1 MMTKK
6 TLYLVHCI
14 DTEGPLTE
22 GLDATFERIKNTFN
36 IKLKPS
42 KSNLKKIQQKR
53 LNLNGYEEAVYN
65 MVRPDKISYNNS
77 ETN

>member
-1 MMTKK
+1 MTKK

-22 GLDATFERIKNTFN
+22 SLDATFERIKNTFN

-53 LNLNGYEEAVYN
+53 LNLNGYEEAV
-65 MVRPDKISYNNS
+65 
-77 ETN
+77 